1 MPKDPPPLRHP
12 KRTAAHLTPEQLA
25 KRCADF
31 ASDRRAEDIL
41 ILDLR
46 NLTTVADF
54 FVVASAVADVQL
66 RAVSDRIEE
75 GVEGLGERV
84 WHREGYENGQWIVL
98 DYVDV
103 VCHLF
108 LKEKREF
115 YQLERL
121 WGDAPRVAVAT

>member
-1 MPKDPPPLRHP
+1 LPTPPSKSRPRGIAGDP
-12 KRTAAHLTPEQLA
+12 TAEQRARL
-25 KRCADF
+25 CAEF
-31 ASDRRAEDIL
+31 ASDRRAEDIV

-46 NLTTVADF
+46 KLSTVADF
-54 FVVASAVADVQL
+54 FVLASADADVQL
-66 RAVSDRIEE
+66 RAIADRITD
-75 GVEGLGERV
+75 GLKEMNEPV

-108 LKEKREF
+108 LKEKRDF

-121 WGDAPRVAVAT
+121 WGDAPRITLPT

>member
-1 MPKDPPPLRHP
+1 M
-12 KRTAAHLTPEQLA
+12 AA
-25 KRCADF
+25 
-31 ASDRRAEDIL
+31 DRRAEDII

-46 NLTTVADF
+46 KLSSVADF
-54 FVVASAVADVQL
+54 FVIASATADVQV
-66 RAVSDRIEE
+66 RAISDRIEE
-75 GVEGLGERV
+75 GLSEVGEDA
-84 WHREGYENGQWIVL
+84 WHREGHENGQWIVL

-121 WGDAPRVAVAT
+121 WGDAPQTTYRE

>member
-1 MPKDPPPLRHP
+1 M
-12 KRTAAHLTPEQLA
+12 AA
-25 KRCADF
+25 
-31 ASDRRAEDIL
+31 DRRADDII

-46 NLTTVADF
+46 KLSGVADF
-54 FVVASAVADVQL
+54 FVIASAIADVQV
-66 RAVSDRIEE
+66 RAISDRIEE
-75 GVEGLGERV
+75 GLREVGENA

-121 WGDAPRVAVAT
+121 WGDAPRTTFNE

>member
-1 MPKDPPPLRHP
+1 MPSSSPSPNRLR
-12 KRTAAHLTPEQLA
+12 RAARKANPERFARLCAELA
-25 KRCADF
+25 A
-31 ASDRRAEDIL
+31 DRRAENIV

-54 FVVASAVADVQL
+54 FVIASADADVQL
-66 RAVSDRIEE
+66 RATADRIEE
-75 GVEGLGERV
+75 GMEMEGERV

-115 YQLERL
+115 YQLEKL
-121 WGDAPRVAVAT
+121 WGDAPRVSLPA

>member
-1 MPKDPPPLRHP
+1 MCAEL
-12 KRTAAHLTPEQLA
+12 AAE
-25 KRCADF
+25 
-31 ASDRRAEDIL
+31 RRAEEIV

-46 NLTTVADF
+46 NLTGIADF
-54 FVVASAVADVQL
+54 FVVSHANADVQV
-66 RAVSDRIEE
+66 RAIADRIEQGME
-75 GVEGLGERV
+75 EQDERV

-108 LKEKREF
+108 LREKREF

-121 WGDAPRVAVAT
+121 WGDAPRTELPA

>member
-1 MPKDPPPLRHP
+1 LPSIQHP
-12 KRTAAHLTPEQLA
+12 EPA
-25 KRCADF
+25 KILSSQQCARRCAEL
-31 ASDRRAEDIL
+31 AADRRAEDIL

-46 NLTTVADF
+46 ELSGVADF
-54 FVVASAVADVQL
+54 FVIATGGADTQL
-66 RAVSDRIEE
+66 RAISDRIEE
-75 GVEGLGERV
+75 GLSEEGQEA

-103 VCHLF
+103 VCHIF

-121 WGDAPRVAVAT
+121 WGDAPQTTYDE